1 MKLSSLLIGFAISA
15 IILTLFN
22 VLVLKKHKAIYMSFL
37 QNFCGVWF
45 IFSGF
50 VKAVDP
56 LGTAYK
62 MQQYF
67 AEFETTFQ
75 HTWFK
80 WLSPLFPIL
89 GYYSTGFSIFMIVL
103 EIMLGILLV
112 IGGWKRFTGVAFL
125 LIIVFFTILTG
136 FTYLTGY
143 VPNGVNFFEF
153 SKWSHYETTNMRVT
167 DCGCFGDF
175 LKLEPKVSFF
185 KDLFLLIP
193 ACLFIIRIRDKHTL
207 FSSKVNNVIIIVSTI
222 ACLFYCFNNFYF
234 DIPSIDFR
242 PFKEGVNI
250 REKKKAEEE
259 AMTNVKI
266 TAYKLKNI
274 KTGDV
279 INVPYDK
286 YLSNYK
292 DYPKTEWEILDQV
305 KTEPT
310 VAHTKV
316 SDFYMTDMKGE
327 DVTETFLNDKSN
339 SIMVSAYE
347 FKVKEIKEKTTM
359 VADSIFKYDTVKVE
373 SKITA
378 INKNF
383 VKMGTK
389 KLSQKEYIWDEKYL
403 DTYKNIIIPFLSEA
417 SKKGVHCFLLCTGFE
432 DEIADFKAKTGFN
445 FDIYKSDDLV
455 IKTIIRSN
463 PGITL
468 WHDGTIIKHYHY
480 KKLPSFEEVS
490 KSYIK

>member
-1 MKLSSLLIGFAISA
+1 MKLSSLLLGFAITA
-15 IILTLFN
+15 VILTFLN
-22 VLVLKKHKAIYMSFL
+22 VFLLKKHKSIYMSFI

-45 IFSGF
+45 IVSGF

-67 AEFETTFQ
+67 GEFETTFQ

-80 WLSPLFPIL
+80 FLAPLFPVL
-89 GYYSTGFSIFMIVL
+89 AKYSIGFSISMIVL
-103 EIMLGILLV
+103 EILLGILLV
-112 IGGWKRFTGVAFL
+112 LGCWKKFTGWAFL
-125 LIIVFFTILTG
+125 LIIIFFTILTG
-136 FTYLTGY
+136 FTFLTGY

-153 SKWSHYETTNMRVT
+153 SKWGHYETTNMRVT

-193 ACLFIIRIRDKHTL
+193 AFLFLFRSKYMHTL
-207 FSSKVNNVIIIVSTI
+207 FNAKVNNTIVWVST
-222 ACLFYCFNNFYF
+222 AGFLFYCFNNFYF
-234 DIPSIDFR
+234 DIPAIDFR

-250 REKKKAEEE
+250 RDKKKAEED
-259 AMTNVKI
+259 AMSNVKI

-274 KTGDV
+274 KSGKITEV
-279 INVPYDK
+279 AYDK
-286 YLSNYK
+286 YLANYK
-292 DYPKTEWEILDQV
+292 DYPKTEWEILEQI

-310 VAHTKV
+310 VAHTKI
-316 SDFYMTDMKGE
+316 SDFYMTDSKGE
-327 DVTETFLNDKSN
+327 DVTETFFNDKGY
-339 SIMVSAYE
+339 SIMISAYE
-347 FKVKEIKEKTTM
+347 LKVKEIKEQTTM
-359 VADSIFKYDTVKVE
+359 VPDSIFKIDTIKSE
-373 SKITA
+373 NNLLS
-378 INKNF
+378 INKKF
-383 VKMGTK
+383 LRIDTK
-389 KLSQKEYIWDEKYL
+389 KVSKKEYIWDDEYL
-403 DTYKNIIIPFLSEA
+403 QIFKNTIQPFLAEA
-417 SKKGVHCFLLCTGFE
+417 NKKGIHCFLLCTGFE
-432 DEIADFKAKTGFN
+432 DELADFKARTGFN

-468 WHDGTIIKHYHY
+468 WHDGAIIKHFHY
-480 KKLPSFEEVS
+480 KKLPSFEELS

>member
-1 MKLSSLLIGFAISA
+1 MKLSNLLIGFAISA

-22 VLVLKKHKAIYMSFL
+22 VLILKKHKSVYMSFL

-80 WLSPLFPIL
+80 FLAPLFPIL
-89 GYYSTGFSIFMIVL
+89 GKYSIGFSVFMIVL
-103 EIMLGILLV
+103 EILLGILLV
-112 IGGWKRFTGVAFL
+112 LGCWKKFTGWAFL

-153 SKWSHYETTNMRVT
+153 SKWAHYETTNMRVT

-193 ACLFIIRIRDKHTL
+193 ALLFIIRVRDMHTL
-207 FSSKVNNVIIIVSTI
+207 FSSKVNNIIVGISTA
-222 ACLFYCFNNFYF
+222 ACIFYCFNNFYF

-242 PFKEGVNI
+242 PFKENVNI
-250 REKKKAEEE
+250 RDKKKAEED
-259 AMTNVKI
+259 AMSNVKI
-266 TAYKLKNI
+266 TAYKLKNL
-274 KTGDV
+274 KTGK
-279 INVPYDK
+279 ITNVPYDS
-286 YLSNYK
+286 YLANYK
-292 DYPKTEWEILDQV
+292 NYPKTEWEILEQI

-310 VAHTKV
+310 IAHSKI
-316 SDFYMTDMKGE
+316 SDFYMTDVKGE
-327 DVTETFLNDKSN
+327 DVTETFLNDKAYSVM
-339 SIMVSAYE
+339 ISAYE

-359 VADSIFKYDTVKVE
+359 VPDSIFTYDTISTDGKLI
-373 SKITA
+373 SIK
-378 INKNF
+378 KNF
-383 VKMGTK
+383 VKLDTK
-389 KLSQKEYIWDEKYL
+389 KVSVKEYIWDEDYL
-403 DTYKNIIIPFLSEA
+403 NLYKTTIIPFLTEA

-468 WHDGTIIKHYHY
+468 WHDGSIIKHYHY